1 MSNYFSGS
9 ALTKTTID
17 NITAT
22 IAKRITNV
30 TEFVG
35 VQLSAMYFESA
46 NVIANPRTTTNAT
59 ILKIESAF
67 DENLGINV
75 QTKLNNPMKP
85 KILMS
90 VAEIAK
96 IVVFVND
103 SKLNAEK

>member
-1 MSNYFSGS
+1 
-9 ALTKTTID
+9 
-17 NITAT
+17 
-22 IAKRITNV
+22 
-30 TEFVG
+30 
-35 VQLSAMYFESA
+35 MYFEHA
-46 NVIANPRTTTNAT
+46 NVIANPRATTNAT

-85 KILMS
+85 KIPMS

-96 IVVFVND
+96 IVVFVNN